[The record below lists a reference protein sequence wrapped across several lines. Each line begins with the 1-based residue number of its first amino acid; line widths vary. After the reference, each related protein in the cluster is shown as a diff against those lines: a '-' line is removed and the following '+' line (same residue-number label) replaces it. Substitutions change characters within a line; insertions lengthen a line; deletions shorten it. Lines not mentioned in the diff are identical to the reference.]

1 MGGRGIRDLKARVD
15 QECCISGRG
24 SDCTVKVYKL
34 EESEKEVTVLF
45 LEKAGTQQEAAP
57 GARAAKSSEFRE
69 GE

>member
-1 MGGRGIRDLKARVD
+1 MGGRGIKDLKARVGR
-15 QECCISGRG
+15 ECCISRGG

-45 LEKAGTQQEAAP
+45 PEKAGTQQEAAL
-57 GARAAKSSEFRE
+57 GVRAAKSSEFRE